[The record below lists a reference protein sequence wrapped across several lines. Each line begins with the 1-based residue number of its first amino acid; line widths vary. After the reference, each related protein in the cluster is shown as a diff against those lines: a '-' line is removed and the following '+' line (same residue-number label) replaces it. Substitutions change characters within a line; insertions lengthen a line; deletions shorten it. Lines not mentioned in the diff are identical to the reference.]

1 MRERRNTNEMTF
13 IIGWR
18 WCVQN
23 GSQRLWMNLA
33 VRCVCLDECYV
44 CTTPAEA
51 TTRLNGT
58 FFLWTDFGSNR
69 LVFSLSLYSTMMCI
83 RLFTFLVWN
92 THYHHS
98 LTLRVMWLT
107 LWPTE
112 YVLNN
117 TNTTAP
123 KSPNTFTVV
132 CVVLTFKW
140 VFYVPLVIAHSHT
153 HTWNTTKVFNVSFW
167 NVGFNF
173 YSEYYT
179 TSILQTFDTC
189 ATFSVYQCIRN
200 SVK

>member
-1 MRERRNTNEMTF
+1 MCAKRQPAIMNEF
-13 IIGWR
+13 SRALRLFGWML
-18 WCVQN
+18 CVYYTSRSN
-23 GSQRLWMNLA
+23 DSLKRYIFPMDRLWF
-33 VRCVCLDECYV
+33 ES
-44 CTTPAEA
+44 P
-51 TTRLNGT
+51 G
-58 FFLWTDFGSNR
+58 FFAFIVFNDDVYSFVHFPRMKYTLSPLSYSACDVAHIMANR
-69 LVFSLSLYSTMMCI
+69 I
-83 RLFTFLVWN
+83 
-92 THYHHS
+92 
-98 LTLRVMWLT
+98 
-107 LWPTE
+107 